1 MIGADDVLPP
11 MRQDLR
17 ILPASRLASGAPGW
31 VIFDPLSH
39 RYFQIGQ
46 GMVELLGDWS
56 AGSMDALIDRVQTR
70 FGRVVTRDEVSALR
84 NFLSAHELLETQDT
98 AALLTRGRAR
108 QKHWLSSLVHNYL
121 FFRIPL
127 VRPQAFLDRTRV
139 VGEVVFS
146 KASLLF
152 FVCLGLT
159 GVFLAA
165 RQWDAFVATGLGL
178 LDWEGAFI
186 LAACVPFVKT
196 AHEMGHAYMATR
208 YNVRVPTMGVAF
220 MVLAPFLYS
229 DVTDAWRL
237 SSRWQRLAIDCA
249 GLLIE
254 LMIAAAALFLWV
266 FLPPGALRTAVFALA
281 TTSLLLGLALN
292 LNPFMRFDGYHILA
306 DFLGI
311 PNLQTRAMVIGRW
324 ALREVLF
331 GLGAPMPEQ
340 MSRNRML
347 AMAIYAYAIWIYRFF
362 LFLGIAVLVYHF
374 AFKALG
380 IILFLIEI
388 IWFVLLPIAQEVLR
402 WWKGRDFVARTR
414 RASVTFS
421 IAGFALLVFIVP
433 LPTSLMVP
441 AVATAQID
449 ATIFARAPGRVE
461 ILAVVDGQGVK
472 AGDELVQL
480 VAPDL
485 SAQVRQAELQLTLK
499 RIRLARAASNAI
511 ERAELRVLENEV
523 VAAERRL
530 EGLRAQE
537 SELIVR
543 APHDGVVRDLSPDL
557 RAGQWIGLKAP
568 LFRVLTPGSVE
579 FRGYAEEPDL
589 RRMRA
594 GAHGVFLPDD
604 VTRPSVPVILAE
616 IGATAVEALDLPI
629 LASVN
634 DGPVQVVPERTERS
648 LKPLLSLY
656 GITLHPQVAFATGQE
671 IRGQVRIEGLSESAA
686 IRLLRRVF
694 GVLIR
699 ESGA

>member
-31 VIFDPLSH
+31 VIFDPVSH
-39 RYFQIGQ
+39 RYFQLGQ

-56 AGSMDALIDRVQTR
+56 AGSKDGLIDRVQTR
-70 FGRVVTRDEVSALR
+70 FGRVVTRDDVSSLR
-84 NFLSAHELLETQDT
+84 SFLSAHELLETQDT
-98 AALLTRGRAR
+98 AALLTRQRAR
-108 QKHWLSSLVHNYL
+108 QKHWLYSLVHNYL
-121 FFRIPL
+121 FFRIPFL
-127 VRPQAFLDRTRV
+127 RPQAFLDRTRV
-139 VGEVVFS
+139 FGEILFS
-146 KASLLF
+146 RTSLLF
-152 FVCLGLT
+152 FACLGLA
-159 GVFLAA
+159 GILLAT

-249 GLLIE
+249 GLLVE
-254 LMIAAAALFLWV
+254 LMIAATALFLWI
-266 FLPPGALRTAVFALA
+266 FLPPGSFRTAVFALA

-311 PNLQTRAMVIGRW
+311 PNLQTRAMVMGRW

-388 IWFVLLPIAQEVLR
+388 IWFVLLPIAQEILR
-402 WWKGRDFVARTR
+402 WWKGRDYVVSTR
-414 RASVTFS
+414 RATVTFS
-421 IAGFALLVFIVP
+421 IAGFAFLAFILP

-441 AVATAQID
+441 VVATARVD
-449 ATIFARAPGRVE
+449 AMIFARAPGRVTS
-461 ILAVVDGQGVK
+461 IHVVEGQSVK
-472 AGDELVQL
+472 TGDELVRM

-485 SAQVRQAELQLTLK
+485 SAQLQQAEAQLVLK
-499 RIRLARAASNAI
+499 RIRLARAAANAI
-511 ERAELRVLENEV
+511 
-523 VAAERRL
+523 
-530 EGLRAQE
+530 GLNCAFWKTRSSQ
-537 SELIVR
+537 
-543 APHDGVVRDLSPDL
+543 LSAD
-557 RAGQWIGLKAP
+557 
-568 LFRVLTPGSVE
+568 
-579 FRGYAEEPDL
+579 
-589 RRMRA
+589 
-594 GAHGVFLPDD
+594 
-604 VTRPSVPVILAE
+604 
-616 IGATAVEALDLPI
+616 
-629 LASVN
+629 
-634 DGPVQVVPERTERS
+634 
-648 LKPLLSLY
+648 
-656 GITLHPQVAFATGQE
+656 
-671 IRGQVRIEGLSESAA
+671 
-686 IRLLRRVF
+686 
-694 GVLIR
+694 
-699 ESGA
+699 